1 MIIQNLI
8 YKKMKVINNFGSFI
22 NEEYSK
28 NDPIPE
34 INRMKEK
41 LGIVLL
47 GLPGSGKSTF
57 ANRFIVPHNSNIKT
71 FSTDDVSY
79 LFTKDKSDYY
89 KGASELNIT
98 SLKHYMKSGQNFIY
112 DTTGSNDINVFE
124 ITKDAR
130 KYGYKIMFIL
140 ILIDVETAKAQNK
153 KRGMT
158 GGHTA
163 DDEYIDHVYSS
174 QLQTTKSYLKYVKPD
189 AFYVV
194 LNKDGN
200 YKYYK
205 FDNGE
210 LKKRKVDKYVSFL
223 RESNGSE
230 NEVDKIVDT
239 MLDFIDEG
247 EKITFKSSTGEM
259 TYTDYLEKNT
269 RYQNFKPVLVSK
281 NKTVSKFTI
290 VYSPKGRFSN
300 IDNSNEISNLITIL
314 DNMQSTIG
322 RLGEDGWVLSDFKS
336 SSNNASKGNEVKI
349 NWVSFGFTKPDI
361 ENENFELPN
370 EDELREEIEKLG
382 FRVEILEIGDSET
395 ELEFSSYAYD
405 GELPSEESCDD
416 KFERICDIFGFSSF
430 DLDYR
435 RAKVIFEY

>member
-1 MIIQNLI
+1 
-8 YKKMKVINNFGSFI
+8 MKLINNYQGFI

-57 ANRFIVPHNSNIKT
+57 ASKFIAPHNQNIKT

-79 LFTKDKSDYY
+79 MFTKDKSKYY

-98 SLKHYMKSGQNFIY
+98 SLKSYLRSGQNFIY

-124 ITKDAR
+124 VTRDAH

-140 ILIDVETAKAQNK
+140 ILIDVDTAKSQNK

-163 DDEYIDHVYSS
+163 DDEYIDYVYSN
-174 QLQTTKSYLKYVKPD
+174 QLQTTRNYLKYVKPD

-194 LNKDGN
+194 LNKGGS

-210 LKKRKVDKYVSFL
+210 LKKRKIDKYVSFL
-223 RESNGSE
+223 KESIDIES
-230 NEVDKIVDT
+230 EVDKIVET

-259 TYTDYLEKNT
+259 TYSDYLEKNE
-269 RYQNFKPVLVSK
+269 RYQRFKPVLLSK

-290 VYSPKGRFSN
+290 IYSPKDGSYN
-300 IDNSNEISNLITIL
+300 NLMVVL

-322 RLGEDGWVLSDFKS
+322 RLGEDGWVLSTFRVGSDGS
-336 SSNNASKGNEVKI
+336 WHSETSEKGKEVKI
-349 NWVSFGFTKPDI
+349 DWVFFEFSKPDI
-361 ENENFELPN
+361 ENDKFELPD

-382 FRVEILEIGDSET
+382 FRVDNIKIGDSET
-395 ELEFSSYAYD
+395 ELEFGSYSYD
-405 GELPSEESCDD
+405 GELPSEESCED
-416 KFERICDIFGFSSF
+416 KFQRICDIFGFGSF

-435 RAKVIFEY
+435 RANVIFEY

>member
-247 EKITFKSSTGEM
+247 EKITFKSSTGDM
-259 TYTDYLEKNT
+259 TYTDYLVKND
-269 RYQNFKPVLVSK
+269 RYQKFKPVLVSK
-281 NKTVSKFTI
+281 NKTVSRFSI
-290 VYSPKGRFSN
+290 VYSAKDKDY
-300 IDNSNEISNLITIL
+300 DNLVEIL
-314 DNMQSTIG
+314 DNMKSTIG
-322 RLGEDGWVLSDFKS
+322 RLGDEGWILSGFSVNKVFS
-336 SSNNASKGNEVKI
+336 VFFE
-349 NWVSFGFTKPDI
+349 FTKPDI
-361 ENENFELPN
+361 ILDKEFELPD

-382 FRVEILEIGDSET
+382 FRVESIRIGDYET
-395 ELEFSSYAYD
+395 KLEFSSYAYD

-416 KFERICDIFGFSSF
+416 KFERICDIFGFSSY
-430 DLDYR
+430 DLNYR
-435 RAKVIFEY
+435 RAEVIFEY

>member
-1 MIIQNLI
+1 MVIQNLI

-57 ANRFIVPHNSNIKT
+57 AKRFIIPHNPNIKT

-79 LFTKDKSDYY
+79 LYTKDKS
-89 KGASELNIT
+89 KFHVGSSELNIV
-98 SLKHYMKSGQNFIY
+98 SLKSYMRSGQNFIY
-112 DTTGSNDINVFE
+112 DTTGSNDIGVFE
-124 ITKDAR
+124 VTRDAH

-140 ILIDVETAKAQNK
+140 ILIDVETAKSQNR

-158 GGHTA
+158 GGHLA
-163 DDEYIDHVYSS
+163 DDEYIDYVYST

-223 RESNGSE
+223 KESHGSE

-247 EKITFKSSTGEM
+247 EKITFKSSTGDM
-259 TYTDYLEKNT
+259 TYTDYLEKNA
-269 RYQNFKPVLVSK
+269 RYHTFKPVLVSK

-290 VYSPKGRFSN
+290 VYSPKDGSYN
-300 IDNSNEISNLITIL
+300 NLMVVL

-322 RLGEDGWVLSDFKS
+322 RLGDDGWVLSDFRAG
-336 SSNNASKGNEVKI
+336 SNSKGYGVEVLI
-349 NWVSFGFTKPDI
+349 SWVSFEFTKPDI
-361 ENENFELPN
+361 KNENFELPD

-382 FRVEILEIGDSET
+382 FRVESLKVGDYET

-430 DLDYR
+430 DLNYR
-435 RAKVIFEY
+435 RAKVNFEY

>member
-1 MIIQNLI
+1 
-8 YKKMKVINNFGSFI
+8 MKVINNFGSFI

-57 ANRFIVPHNSNIKT
+57 ANRFITPHNKNIKT

-79 LFTKDKSDYY
+79 MFTKDKSKFH
-89 KGASELNIT
+89 KGSSELNIT
-98 SLKHYMKSGQNFIY
+98 SLKSYIRSGQNFIY
-112 DTTGSNDINVFE
+112 DTTGSNDIGVFE
-124 ITKDAR
+124 VTRDAH

-140 ILIDVETAKAQNK
+140 ILIDIETAKAQNK

-163 DDEYIDHVYSS
+163 DDDYIDYVYSN
-174 QLQTTKSYLKYVKPD
+174 QLQTTRNYLKYVKPD
-189 AFYVV
+189 SFYVV

-230 NEVDKIVDT
+230 NEVDQIVDT

-247 EKITFKSSTGEM
+247 EKITFKSSTGDM
-259 TYTDYLEKNT
+259 NYTDYLAKND
-269 RYQNFKPVLVSK
+269 RYQNFKPVLISK
-281 NKTVSKFTI
+281 NKTVSRFSI
-290 VYSPKGRFSN
+290 VYSAKDKDY
-300 IDNSNEISNLITIL
+300 DNLVEIL
-314 DNMQSTIG
+314 DNMKSTIG
-322 RLGEDGWVLSDFKS
+322 RLGDEGWILSGFSVNKVFS
-336 SSNNASKGNEVKI
+336 VFFE
-349 NWVSFGFTKPDI
+349 FTKPDVFLDK
-361 ENENFELPN
+361 EFELPN

-382 FRVEILEIGDSET
+382 FRVESLKIGDSET

-405 GELPSEESCDD
+405 GELPSEESCED
-416 KFERICDIFGFSSF
+416 KFERICDIFGFGSF

>member
-1 MIIQNLI
+1 
-8 YKKMKVINNFGSFI
+8 MKVINNFNSFV
-22 NEEYSK
+22 NEEHSK

-34 INRMKEK
+34 INRQQDK

-57 ANRFIVPHNSNIKT
+57 AKKFIIPHNSNIKT
-71 FSTDDVSY
+71 FSTDDVS
-79 LFTKDKSDYY
+79 LKFTKDPNKYHPGS
-89 KGASELNIT
+89 SELNVEYMK
-98 SLKHYMKSGQNFIY
+98 SYMKSGNNFIY
-112 DTTGSNDINVFE
+112 DTTGSNDKSIFDV
-124 ITKDAR
+124 TKLAH
-130 KYGYKIMFIL
+130 KYGYNVIFIL
-140 ILIDVETAKAQNK
+140 ILIDLDTAKLQNV
-153 KRGMT
+153 KRGNI
-158 GGHTA
+158 GGHLV
-163 DDEYIDHVYSS
+163 DDDYIDYVYST
-174 QLQTTKSYLKYVKPD
+174 QLRTTKDYVKYIKPD

-194 LNKDGN
+194 LNKGDK

-205 FDNGE
+205 FDGSE

-223 RESNGSE
+223 KESHGTE

-259 TYTDYLEKNT
+259 TYSDYLEKNE

-290 VYSPKGRFSN
+290 VYSPKDGSYN
-300 IDNSNEISNLITIL
+300 NLMVVL

-322 RLGEDGWVLSDFKS
+322 RLGEDGWVLSTFRVGSDGSWRSES
-336 SSNNASKGNEVKI
+336 SGKGKEVKI
-349 NWVSFGFTKPDI
+349 DWVFFEFSKPDV
-361 ENENFELPN
+361 ENDKLELPD

-382 FRVEILEIGDSET
+382 FRVETLKVGDYET

-405 GELPSEESCDD
+405 GELPSEESCED
-416 KFERICDIFGFSSF
+416 KFQRICDIFGFSSF

-435 RAKVIFEY
+435 RAEVIFEY

>member
-1 MIIQNLI
+1 
-8 YKKMKVINNFGSFI
+8 MKLINNYQEFI

-57 ANRFIVPHNSNIKT
+57 ASKFIVPHNQNIKT

-79 LFTKDKSDYY
+79 MFTKDKSKYH
-89 KGASELNIT
+89 KGSSELNIT
-98 SLKHYMKSGQNFIY
+98 SLKSYIRSGQNFIY
-112 DTTGSNDINVFE
+112 DTTGSNDIGVFE
-124 ITKDAR
+124 ITRDAH
-130 KYGYKIMFIL
+130 KYGYKIVFIL
-140 ILIDVETAKAQNK
+140 ILIDVDTAKSQNR

-163 DDEYIDHVYSS
+163 DDEYIDHVYST

-194 LNKDGN
+194 LNKGGN

-210 LKKRKVDKYVSFL
+210 LKRRKVDKYVSFIK
-223 RESNGSE
+223 ESVDIEG
-230 NEVDKIVDT
+230 EVDKIVDT

-259 TYTDYLEKNT
+259 TYTDYLEKNE

-281 NKTVSKFTI
+281 NKTVSKFSI
-290 VYSPKGRFSN
+290 VYSPKDGSY
-300 IDNSNEISNLITIL
+300 DNLMNIL
-314 DNMQSTIG
+314 DNMKSTIG
-322 RLGEDGWVLSDFKS
+322 RLGEDGWVLSDFRAG
-336 SSNNASKGNEVKI
+336 SNSGWNRDKGKEVI
-349 NWVSFGFTKPDI
+349 IGLVSFEFTKLDV
-361 ENENFELPN
+361 ENDKLELPD
-370 EDELREEIEKLG
+370 EDELRKEIEKLG
-382 FRVEILEIGDSET
+382 FKVETLKIADYET
-395 ELEFSSYAYD
+395 ELEFSSYSYD

-416 KFERICDIFGFSSF
+416 KFERICDIFGFGSF

>member
-1 MIIQNLI
+1 
-8 YKKMKVINNFGSFI
+8 MKVINNFNGFI

-290 VYSPKGRFSN
+290 VYSPKDGSYN
-300 IDNSNEISNLITIL
+300 NLMVVL

-322 RLGEDGWVLSDFKS
+322 RLGDEGWILSGFSVNKVFS
-336 SSNNASKGNEVKI
+336 VFFE
-349 NWVSFGFTKPDI
+349 FTKPDVFLDK
-361 ENENFELPN
+361 EFELPD
-370 EDELREEIEKLG
+370 EDELIEEIEKLG
-382 FRVEILEIGDSET
+382 FRIERLKIGDTET
-395 ELEFSSYAYD
+395 ELEFSSYDDYD
-405 GELPSEESCDD
+405 GMLPSEESCDD

-435 RAKVIFEY
+435 RSKVIFEY

>member
-1 MIIQNLI
+1 MIIENLI

-34 INRMKEK
+34 INRMHDK

-57 ANRFIVPHNSNIKT
+57 AKRFIVPHNPNIKT

-79 LFTKDKSDYY
+79 LFTKDKS
-89 KGASELNIT
+89 KFHVGSSELNIV
-98 SLKHYMKSGQNFIY
+98 SLKSYMRSGQNFIY

-124 ITKDAR
+124 VTRDAH
-130 KYGYKIMFIL
+130 KLGYKIIFIL
-140 ILIDVETAKAQNK
+140 ILIDVDTAKAQNK

-158 GGHTA
+158 GGHLV
-163 DDEYIDHVYSS
+163 DDEYIDYVYST
-174 QLQTTKSYLKYVKPD
+174 QLQTTKNYLKYIKPD
-189 AFYVV
+189 NFYVV
-194 LNKDGN
+194 LNKEGN

-210 LKKRKVDKYVSFL
+210 LKKRKVDKYISFL
-223 RESNGSE
+223 KESHASE

-247 EKITFKSSTGEM
+247 EKITFKSSTGGM
-259 TYTDYLEKNT
+259 TYSDYLEKNV

-281 NKTVSKFTI
+281 NKTVSRFSI
-290 VYSPKGRFSN
+290 VYSPKDATYN
-300 IDNSNEISNLITIL
+300 NLMIVL

-322 RLGEDGWVLSDFKS
+322 RLGEEGWTLSGF
-336 SSNNASKGNEVKI
+336 EVNKVFNI
-349 NWVSFGFTKPDI
+349 FFEFTKPDVI
-361 ENENFELPN
+361 LDKEFELPD

-382 FRVEILEIGDSET
+382 FRVESIRIGDSET

-416 KFERICDIFGFSSF
+416 KFERICDIFGFSSY
-430 DLDYR
+430 DLNYR

>member
-1 MIIQNLI
+1 MKNKMVIENLI
-8 YKKMKVINNFGSFI
+8 YKKMKVINNFGGFI

-34 INRMKEK
+34 INRMSDK

-57 ANRFIVPHNSNIKT
+57 AKRFIVPHNPNIKT

-79 LFTKDKSDYY
+79 LFTKDKS
-89 KGASELNIT
+89 KFHVGSSELNIK
-98 SLKHYMKSGQNFIY
+98 SLKYYIKSGQNFIY
-112 DTTGSNDINVFE
+112 DTTGSNDIGVFE
-124 ITKDAR
+124 VTKEAH

-140 ILIDVETAKAQNK
+140 ILIDVDTAKNQNK

-158 GGHTA
+158 GGHLA
-163 DDEYIDHVYSS
+163 DDDYIDFVYSR

-205 FDNGE
+205 FDGKE

-223 RESNGSE
+223 KESHTSE

-247 EKITFKSSTGEM
+247 EKIRFKSATGDM
-259 TYTDYLEKNT
+259 TYSDYLEKNI

-281 NKTVSKFTI
+281 NKTVSKFSI
-290 VYSPKGRFSN
+290 VYSPKDATYN
-300 IDNSNEISNLITIL
+300 NLMVIL
-314 DNMQSTIG
+314 ENMQSAIG
-322 RLGEDGWVLSDFKS
+322 RLGDDGWTLSGFEVNKVFS
-336 SSNNASKGNEVKI
+336 IFFEFSKPSI
-349 NWVSFGFTKPDI
+349 QHD
-361 ENENFELPN
+361 NFELP
-370 EDELREEIEKLG
+370 DEVDLRYEIEKLG
-382 FRVEILEIGDSET
+382 FRVERLTVGDSET
-395 ELEFSSYAYD
+395 ELEFGSYAYD
-405 GELPSEESCDD
+405 GELPSEESCED
-416 KFERICDIFGFSSF
+416 KFQRICDIFGFSSF

-435 RAKVIFEY
+435 RAKLIFEY

>member
-1 MIIQNLI
+1 MVIEKLI
-8 YKKMKVINNFGSFI
+8 YKKMKLINNFQAF

-41 LGIVLL
+41 LGIILL

-57 ANRFIVPHNSNIKT
+57 ANRFIVPHNKNIKT

-79 LFTKDKSDYY
+79 MFTKDKSKYY
-89 KGASELNIT
+89 KGASELNIA
-98 SLKHYMKSGQNFIY
+98 SLKNYIKSGQNFIY
-112 DTTGSNDINVFE
+112 DTTGSNDISVFE
-124 ITKDAR
+124 VTREAH

-140 ILIDVETAKAQNK
+140 ILIDVDTAKSQNR

-158 GGHTA
+158 GGHLA
-163 DDEYIDHVYSS
+163 DDEYIDHVYST
-174 QLQTTKSYLKYVKPD
+174 QLMTTKSYLKYVKPD

-210 LKKRKVDKYVSFL
+210 LKKRKVDRYVPFL
-223 RESNGSE
+223 KESHTSE

-247 EKITFKSSTGEM
+247 ERITFKSSTGDM
-259 TYTDYLEKNT
+259 TYSDYLEKNI

-290 VYSPKGRFSN
+290 VYSPKDGSY
-300 IDNSNEISNLITIL
+300 DNLMIVL
-314 DNMQSTIG
+314 DNMKSTIG
-322 RLGEDGWVLSDFKS
+322 RLGEDDWVLSDFRAG
-336 SSNNASKGNEVKI
+336 SNNTTKGNEVKI
-349 NWVSFGFTKPDI
+349 NWVSFEFTKPDI
-361 ENENFELPN
+361 ENDKFELPD
-370 EDELREEIEKLG
+370 EDELRYEISKLG
-382 FRVEILEIGDSET
+382 FKVEKLTIGDSET
-395 ELEFSSYAYD
+395 ELEFGSYAYD
-405 GELPSEESCDD
+405 GELPSEESCED

>member
-1 MIIQNLI
+1 MIIENLI
-8 YKKMKVINNFGSFI
+8 YKKMKVINNFDGFI

-57 ANRFIVPHNSNIKT
+57 ANRFIVPHNQNIKT

-79 LFTKDKSDYY
+79 MFTKDKSKYY

-98 SLKHYMKSGQNFIY
+98 SLKSYIRSGQNFIY

-124 ITKDAR
+124 VTRDAH

-140 ILIDVETAKAQNK
+140 ILIDIETAKAQNK

-163 DDEYIDHVYSS
+163 DDDYIDYVYSN
-174 QLQTTKSYLKYVKPD
+174 QLQTTRNYLKYVKPD

-247 EKITFKSSTGEM
+247 EKITFKSSTGDM
-259 TYTDYLEKNT
+259 TYTDYLVKND
-269 RYQNFKPVLVSK
+269 RYQKFKPVLVSK
-281 NKTVSKFTI
+281 NKTVSRFSI
-290 VYSPKGRFSN
+290 VYSAKDKDY
-300 IDNSNEISNLITIL
+300 DNLVEIL
-314 DNMQSTIG
+314 DNMKSTIG
-322 RLGEDGWVLSDFKS
+322 RLGDEGWILSGFSVNKVFS
-336 SSNNASKGNEVKI
+336 VFFE
-349 NWVSFGFTKPDI
+349 FTKPDVFLDK
-361 ENENFELPN
+361 EFELPD

-382 FRVEILEIGDSET
+382 FRVESIRIGDYET
-395 ELEFSSYAYD
+395 KLEFSSYAYD

-416 KFERICDIFGFSSF
+416 KFERICDIFGFSSY
-430 DLDYR
+430 DLNYR
-435 RAKVIFEY
+435 RAEVIFEY

>member
-1 MIIQNLI
+1 MVIENLI

-34 INRMKEK
+34 INRMQDK

-57 ANRFIVPHNSNIKT
+57 AKRFINPHNPNIKT

-79 LFTKDKSDYY
+79 LFTKDKS
-89 KGASELNIT
+89 KFHVGSSELNIT
-98 SLKHYMKSGQNFIY
+98 SLKYYMKSGQNFIY

-124 ITKDAR
+124 VTRDAH
-130 KYGYKIMFIL
+130 KLGYKIIFIL
-140 ILIDVETAKAQNK
+140 ILIDVDTAKSQNK

-158 GGHTA
+158 GGHLV
-163 DDEYIDHVYSS
+163 DDEYIDYVYST
-174 QLQTTKSYLKYVKPD
+174 QLQTTKNYLKYIKPD
-189 AFYVV
+189 NFYVV

-223 RESNGSE
+223 KESHTSE

-247 EKITFKSSTGEM
+247 EKITFKSSTGGM
-259 TYTDYLEKNT
+259 TYSDYLEKNV

-281 NKTVSKFTI
+281 NKTVSRFSI
-290 VYSPKGRFSN
+290 VYSPKDATYN
-300 IDNSNEISNLITIL
+300 NLMIVL

-322 RLGEDGWVLSDFKS
+322 RLGEEGWTLSGF
-336 SSNNASKGNEVKI
+336 EVNKVFNI
-349 NWVSFGFTKPDI
+349 FFEFTKPDVI
-361 ENENFELPN
+361 LDKEFELPD

-382 FRVEILEIGDSET
+382 FSVETIKVGDSET
-395 ELEFSSYAYD
+395 ELEFGSYAYD
-405 GELPSEESCDD
+405 GELPSEESCED
-416 KFERICDIFGFSSF
+416 KFQRICDIFGFSSF
-430 DLDYR
+430 HLIYR
-435 RAKVIFEY
+435 RAEVIFEY

>member
-1 MIIQNLI
+1 MVIENLI

-57 ANRFIVPHNSNIKT
+57 AKRFIVPHNPNIKT

-79 LFTKDKSDYY
+79 LFTKDKS
-89 KGASELNIT
+89 KFHVGSSELNIV
-98 SLKHYMKSGQNFIY
+98 SLKSYMRSGQNFIY

-124 ITKDAR
+124 VTRDAH
-130 KYGYKIMFIL
+130 KLGYKIIFIL
-140 ILIDVETAKAQNK
+140 ILIDVDTAKSQNK

-158 GGHTA
+158 GGHLV
-163 DDEYIDHVYSS
+163 DDEYIDYVYST
-174 QLQTTKSYLKYVKPD
+174 QLQTTKNYLKYIKPD
-189 AFYVV
+189 NFYVV

-247 EKITFKSSTGEM
+247 EKITFKSSTGDM
-259 TYTDYLEKNT
+259 TYTDYLAKND

-281 NKTVSKFTI
+281 NKTVSRFSI
-290 VYSPKGRFSN
+290 VYSAKDKDY
-300 IDNSNEISNLITIL
+300 DNLVEIL
-314 DNMQSTIG
+314 DNMKSTIG
-322 RLGEDGWVLSDFKS
+322 RLSDEGWILSGFSVNKVFS
-336 SSNNASKGNEVKI
+336 VFFE
-349 NWVSFGFTKPDI
+349 FTKPDVI
-361 ENENFELPN
+361 LDKEFELPD

-382 FRVEILEIGDSET
+382 FRVETIKVGDSET

-416 KFERICDIFGFSSF
+416 KFERICDIFGFSSY
-430 DLDYR
+430 DLNYR

>member
-1 MIIQNLI
+1 
-8 YKKMKVINNFGSFI
+8 MKVINNFNGFI

-79 LFTKDKSDYY
+79 LFTKDKSKFH
-89 KGASELNIT
+89 KGSSELNIN
-98 SLKHYMKSGQNFIY
+98 SLKSYMRSGQNFIY
-112 DTTGSNDINVFE
+112 DTTGSNDIGVFE
-124 ITKDAR
+124 VTRDAQ
-130 KYGYKIMFIL
+130 KLGYKIMFIL
-140 ILIDVETAKAQNK
+140 ILIDVETAKTQNK

-163 DDEYIDHVYSS
+163 DDDYIDHVYST
-174 QLQTTKSYLKYVKPD
+174 QLQTTKSYLRYVKPD

-210 LKKRKVDKYVSFL
+210 LKKRKVDKYVSFM
-223 RESNGSE
+223 RESHGTE

-259 TYTDYLEKNT
+259 TYTDYLAKND

-290 VYSPKGRFSN
+290 VYSPKDGSYN
-300 IDNSNEISNLITIL
+300 NLMVVL

-322 RLGEDGWVLSDFKS
+322 RLGEEGWVLSTFRAGSDGS
-336 SSNNASKGNEVKI
+336 WRSETSGKGKEVKI
-349 NWVSFGFTKPDI
+349 DWVFFEFSKTDI
-361 ENENFELPN
+361 ENDKLELPD
-370 EDELREEIEKLG
+370 EDELIEEIEKLG
-382 FRVEILEIGDSET
+382 FRIERLKIADYET
-395 ELEFSSYAYD
+395 ELEFSSYDDYD
-405 GELPSEESCDD
+405 SMLPSEESCED
-416 KFERICDIFGFSSF
+416 KFQRICDIFGFGSF

-435 RAKVIFEY
+435 RSKVIFEY

>member
-1 MIIQNLI
+1 MIYRNLI

-34 INRMKEK
+34 VNRMKEK

-57 ANRFIVPHNSNIKT
+57 ANRFITPHNKNIKT

-79 LFTKDKSDYY
+79 MFTKDKSKFH
-89 KGASELNIT
+89 KGSSELNIT
-98 SLKHYMKSGQNFIY
+98 SLKSYIRSGQNFIY
-112 DTTGSNDINVFE
+112 DTTGSNDIGVFE
-124 ITKDAR
+124 VTRDAH
-130 KYGYKIMFIL
+130 KYGYKIIFIL
-140 ILIDVETAKAQNK
+140 ILIDIETAKSQNK

-163 DDEYIDHVYSS
+163 DDEYIDHVYST
-174 QLQTTKSYLKYVKPD
+174 QLQTTRSYLKYVKPD

-210 LKKRKVDKYVSFL
+210 LKKRKVDKYVSFMK
-223 RESNGSE
+223 ESHGSE

-247 EKITFKSSTGEM
+247 EKITFKSSTGDM
-259 TYTDYLEKNT
+259 TYSDYLAKND

-290 VYSPKGRFSN
+290 VYSPKDGSYN
-300 IDNSNEISNLITIL
+300 NLMVVL

-322 RLGEDGWVLSDFKS
+322 RLGEDGWVLSTFRVGSDGS
-336 SSNNASKGNEVKI
+336 WRSETSGKGKEVKI
-349 NWVSFGFTKPDI
+349 DWVFFEFSKPDI
-361 ENENFELPN
+361 ENDKFELPD
-370 EDELREEIEKLG
+370 EYELRDRLDAIG
-382 FRVEILEIGDSET
+382 FRVERLKVGDYET

-405 GELPSEESCDD
+405 GELSSEESCED
-416 KFERICDIFGFSSF
+416 KFQRICDIFGFGSF

>member
-1 MIIQNLI
+1 
-8 YKKMKVINNFGSFI
+8 MKVINNFNGFI

-223 RESNGSE
+223 RESNVSE

-290 VYSPKGRFSN
+290 VYSPKDGSY
-300 IDNSNEISNLITIL
+300 DNLMIVL
-314 DNMQSTIG
+314 DNMKSTIG
-322 RLGEDGWVLSDFKS
+322 RLGDEGWILSGFSVNKVFS
-336 SSNNASKGNEVKI
+336 VFFE
-349 NWVSFGFTKPDI
+349 FTKPDVFLDK
-361 ENENFELPN
+361 EFELPD
-370 EDELREEIEKLG
+370 EDELIEEIEKLG
-382 FRVEILEIGDSET
+382 FRIERLKIGDTET
-395 ELEFSSYAYD
+395 ELEFSSYDDYD
-405 GELPSEESCDD
+405 GMLPSEESCDD

-435 RAKVIFEY
+435 RSKVIFEY

>member
-1 MIIQNLI
+1 
-8 YKKMKVINNFGSFI
+8 MKLINNYQGFI

-57 ANRFIVPHNSNIKT
+57 ANKFIVPHNQNIKT

-79 LFTKDKSDYY
+79 MFTKDKSKYH
-89 KGASELNIT
+89 KGSSELNIT
-98 SLKHYMKSGQNFIY
+98 SLKSYIRSGQNFIY
-112 DTTGSNDINVFE
+112 DTTGSNDIGVFE
-124 ITKDAR
+124 ITRDAH
-130 KYGYKIMFIL
+130 KYGYKIVFIL
-140 ILIDVETAKAQNK
+140 ILIDVDTAKAQNR

-163 DDEYIDHVYSS
+163 DDEYIDHVYST

-194 LNKDGN
+194 LNKGGN

-210 LKKRKVDKYVSFL
+210 LKRRKVDKYVSFIK
-223 RESNGSE
+223 ESVDIEG
-230 NEVDKIVDT
+230 EVDKIIET
-239 MLDFIDEG
+239 MLDFIDDG
-247 EKITFKSSTGEM
+247 ERITFKSSTGDM
-259 TYTDYLEKNT
+259 NYTDYLEKNT

-281 NKTVSKFTI
+281 NKTVSKFSI
-290 VYSPKGRFSN
+290 VYPAKDKDY
-300 IDNSNEISNLITIL
+300 DNLVEIL
-314 DNMQSTIG
+314 DNMKSTIG
-322 RLGEDGWVLSDFKS
+322 RLGDEGWILSGFSVNKVFS
-336 SSNNASKGNEVKI
+336 VFFE
-349 NWVSFGFTKPDI
+349 FTKPTI
-361 ENENFELPN
+361 NHENFELPD

-382 FRVEILEIGDSET
+382 FRVERLTVGDSET

-405 GELPSEESCDD
+405 GELPSEESCED

-430 DLDYR
+430 DLNYR
-435 RAKVIFEY
+435 RAEVNFEY

>member
-1 MIIQNLI
+1 MVSKNLI
-8 YKKMKVINNFGSFI
+8 YKKMKVINNFGNFI

-34 INRMKEK
+34 INRMSEK

-57 ANRFIVPHNSNIKT
+57 AKRFIVPHNPNIKT

-79 LFTKDKSDYY
+79 LFTKDKS
-89 KGASELNIT
+89 KFHVGSSELNIK
-98 SLKHYMKSGQNFIY
+98 SLKYYMKSGQNFIY

-124 ITKDAR
+124 VTRDAH
-130 KYGYKIMFIL
+130 KLGYSIIFIL
-140 ILIDVETAKAQNK
+140 ILIDVDTAKSQNK

-158 GGHTA
+158 GGHLV
-163 DDEYIDHVYSS
+163 DDDYIDYVYST
-174 QLQTTKSYLKYVKPD
+174 QLHTTKNYLKYIKPD
-189 AFYVV
+189 NFYVV

-205 FDNGE
+205 FDGKE

-223 RESNGSE
+223 KESHTSE

-247 EKITFKSSTGEM
+247 EKITFKSSTGDM
-259 TYTDYLEKNT
+259 TYSDYLEKNS
-269 RYQNFKPVLVSK
+269 RYHTFKPVLVSK

-290 VYSPKGRFSN
+290 VYSPKDGSYN
-300 IDNSNEISNLITIL
+300 NLMIVL

-322 RLGEDGWVLSDFKS
+322 RLGEDGWVLSTFRAGSDGSWNSESGGGGK
-336 SSNNASKGNEVKI
+336 EVKI
-349 NWVSFGFTKPDI
+349 DWVFF
-361 ENENFELPN
+361 
-370 EDELREEIEKLG
+370 
-382 FRVEILEIGDSET
+382 
-395 ELEFSSYAYD
+395 EFSN
-405 GELPSEESCDD
+405 
-416 KFERICDIFGFSSF
+416 
-430 DLDYR
+430 
-435 RAKVIFEY
+435 

>member
-1 MIIQNLI
+1 
-8 YKKMKVINNFGSFI
+8 MKVINNFSGFV

-57 ANRFIVPHNSNIKT
+57 AKRFIIPHNPNIKT

-79 LFTKDKSDYY
+79 LYTKDKS
-89 KGASELNIT
+89 KFHVGSSELNIV
-98 SLKHYMKSGQNFIY
+98 SLKSYMRSGQNFIY
-112 DTTGSNDINVFE
+112 DTTGSNDIGVFE
-124 ITKDAR
+124 VTRDAH

-140 ILIDVETAKAQNK
+140 ILIDVETAKSQNR

-158 GGHTA
+158 GGHLA
-163 DDEYIDHVYSS
+163 DDEYIDYVYST

-223 RESNGSE
+223 KESHGSE

-247 EKITFKSSTGEM
+247 EKITFKSSTGDM
-259 TYTDYLEKNT
+259 TYTDYLAKND
-269 RYQNFKPVLVSK
+269 RYQKFKPVLVSK
-281 NKTVSKFTI
+281 NKTVSRFSI
-290 VYSPKGRFSN
+290 VYSAKDKDY
-300 IDNSNEISNLITIL
+300 DNLVEIL
-314 DNMQSTIG
+314 DNMKSTIG
-322 RLGEDGWVLSDFKS
+322 RLGDEGWILSGFSVNKVFS
-336 SSNNASKGNEVKI
+336 VFFE
-349 NWVSFGFTKPDI
+349 FTKPDVFLDK
-361 ENENFELPN
+361 EFELPD

-382 FRVEILEIGDSET
+382 FRVDSLKIGDSET

-430 DLDYR
+430 DLNYR
-435 RAKVIFEY
+435 RAKVNFEY

>member
-1 MIIQNLI
+1 MVIENLI

-57 ANRFIVPHNSNIKT
+57 AKRFIIPHNPNIKT

-79 LFTKDKSDYY
+79 LYTKDKS
-89 KGASELNIT
+89 KFHVGSSELNIV
-98 SLKHYMKSGQNFIY
+98 SLKSYMRSGQNFIY
-112 DTTGSNDINVFE
+112 DTTGSNDIGVFE
-124 ITKDAR
+124 VTRDAH

-140 ILIDVETAKAQNK
+140 ILIDVETAKSQNR

-158 GGHTA
+158 GGHLA
-163 DDEYIDHVYSS
+163 DDEYIDYVYST

-210 LKKRKVDKYVSFL
+210 LKKRKVDKYVSFIK
-223 RESNGSE
+223 ESVIEG
-230 NEVDKIVDT
+230 EVDKIVDT

-247 EKITFKSSTGEM
+247 EKITFKSSTGDM
-259 TYTDYLEKNT
+259 TYTDYLEKNA
-269 RYQNFKPVLVSK
+269 RYHTFKPVLVSK

-290 VYSPKGRFSN
+290 VYSPKDGSYN
-300 IDNSNEISNLITIL
+300 NLMVVL

-322 RLGEDGWVLSDFKS
+322 RLGDDGWVLSDFRAG
-336 SSNNASKGNEVKI
+336 SNSKGYGVEVLI
-349 NWVSFGFTKPDI
+349 SWVSFEFTKPDI
-361 ENENFELPN
+361 KNENFELPD

-382 FRVEILEIGDSET
+382 FRVESLKVGDYET

-435 RAKVIFEY
+435 RSKVIFEY

>member
-1 MIIQNLI
+1 
-8 YKKMKVINNFGSFI
+8 MKVINNFSGFV

-290 VYSPKGRFSN
+290 VYSPKDGSY
-300 IDNSNEISNLITIL
+300 DNLMIVL
-314 DNMQSTIG
+314 DNMKSTIG
-322 RLGEDGWVLSDFKS
+322 RLGEDGWVLSDFRAGSDGSWRSDS
-336 SSNNASKGNEVKI
+336 SGKGKEVKVG
-349 NWVSFGFTKPDI
+349 WVFFEFTKPDI
-361 ENENFELPN
+361 ENDNFELPD

-382 FRVEILEIGDSET
+382 FRVESLKIGDSET

-416 KFERICDIFGFSSF
+416 KFERICDIFGFGSF

>member
-1 MIIQNLI
+1 MVSKNLI
-8 YKKMKVINNFGSFI
+8 YKKMKVINSFNSFV

-41 LGIVLL
+41 LGIILL

-57 ANRFIVPHNSNIKT
+57 ANRFIVPHNPNIKT

-79 LFTKDKSDYY
+79 MFTKDKSKYY

-98 SLKHYMKSGQNFIY
+98 SLKNYMKSGQNFIY

-124 ITKDAR
+124 VTRDAH

-140 ILIDVETAKAQNK
+140 ILIDVDTAKSQNR

-158 GGHTA
+158 GGHLA
-163 DDEYIDHVYSS
+163 DDEYIDHVYST
-174 QLQTTKSYLKYVKPD
+174 QLMTTKSYLKYVKPD
-189 AFYVV
+189 SFYVV

-205 FDNGE
+205 YDNGE
-210 LKKRKVDKYVSFL
+210 LKKRKVDKYVSFIK
-223 RESNGSE
+223 ESHSTE

-269 RYQNFKPVLVSK
+269 RYQNFKPILVSK
-281 NKTVSKFTI
+281 NKTVSKFSI
-290 VYSPKGRFSN
+290 LYSPKDGSY
-300 IDNSNEISNLITIL
+300 DNLIILL

-322 RLGEDGWVLSDFKS
+322 RLNEDGWILSSFRAGHDGSWSTESGGRGKK
-336 SSNNASKGNEVKI
+336 AKI
-349 NWVSFGFTKPDI
+349 DWAFFEFSKPDI
-361 ENENFELPN
+361 QHETFELPD

-382 FRVEILEIGDSET
+382 FRVESLKIGDSET
-395 ELEFSSYAYD
+395 ELEFSTYAYD
-405 GELPSEESCDD
+405 GELPSEESCED

-430 DLDYR
+430 DLWYS
-435 RAKVIFEY
+435 RAQVTFEY

>member
-1 MIIQNLI
+1 MIIENLI
-8 YKKMKVINNFGSFI
+8 YKKMKVINNFDGFI

-57 ANRFIVPHNSNIKT
+57 ANRFITPHNKNIKT

-79 LFTKDKSDYY
+79 MFTKDKSKFH
-89 KGASELNIT
+89 KGSSELNIT
-98 SLKHYMKSGQNFIY
+98 SLKSYIRSGQNFIY
-112 DTTGSNDINVFE
+112 DTTGSNDIGVFE
-124 ITKDAR
+124 VTRDAH

-140 ILIDVETAKAQNK
+140 ILIDIETAKAQNK

-158 GGHTA
+158 GGHMA
-163 DDEYIDHVYSS
+163 DDEYIDYVYSN
-174 QLQTTKSYLKYVKPD
+174 QLQTTRNYLKYVKPD

-210 LKKRKVDKYVSFL
+210 LKKRKVDKYVSFMK
-223 RESNGSE
+223 ESHTSE

-247 EKITFKSSTGEM
+247 DKITFKSSTGGM
-259 TYTDYLEKNT
+259 TYSDYLQKNV

-281 NKTVSKFTI
+281 NKTVSRFSI
-290 VYSPKGRFSN
+290 VYSPKDATYN
-300 IDNSNEISNLITIL
+300 NLMVIL
-314 DNMQSTIG
+314 ENMQSTIG
-322 RLGEDGWVLSDFKS
+322 RLGDDGWSLSGF
-336 SSNNASKGNEVKI
+336 EVNKVFNI
-349 NWVSFGFTKPDI
+349 FFEFTKPDI
-361 ENENFELPN
+361 ILDKEFELPD

-382 FRVEILEIGDSET
+382 FRVESIRIGDYET
-395 ELEFSSYAYD
+395 KLEFSSYAYD

-416 KFERICDIFGFSSF
+416 KFERICDIFGFSSY
-430 DLDYR
+430 DLNYR
-435 RAKVIFEY
+435 RAEVIFEY

>member
-1 MIIQNLI
+1 MIIKNLI
-8 YKKMKVINNFGSFI
+8 YKKMKVINNFDGFI

-124 ITKDAR
+124 ITKDAQ
-130 KYGYKIMFIL
+130 KLGYKIMFIL
-140 ILIDVETAKAQNK
+140 ILIDVETAKSQNK

-163 DDEYIDHVYSS
+163 DDDYIDHVYST

-210 LKKRKVDKYVSFL
+210 LKKRKVDKYVSFMK
-223 RESNGSE
+223 ESHTSE

-247 EKITFKSSTGEM
+247 EKIIFKSSTGDM
-259 TYTDYLEKNT
+259 TYKDYLEKNA
-269 RYQNFKPVLVSK
+269 RYQNFKPVIVSK
-281 NKTVSKFTI
+281 NKTVSKFSI
-290 VYSPKGRFSN
+290 VYSPKDGSY
-300 IDNSNEISNLITIL
+300 SNLMLVL

-322 RLGEDGWVLSDFKS
+322 RLSEDDWVLSDFRAG
-336 SSNNASKGNEVKI
+336 SNRTNKGTQVKI
-349 NWVSFGFTKPDI
+349 DWVSFEFTKPDVDTGK
-361 ENENFELPN
+361 FELPD
-370 EDELREEIEKLG
+370 EDQLREEIENLG
-382 FRVEILEIGDSET
+382 FRVETMVIGDYET
-395 ELEFSSYAYD
+395 YLEFGSYAYD
-405 GELPSEESCDD
+405 GELPSEESCED
-416 KFERICDIFGFSSF
+416 KFQRICDIFGFSSY
-430 DLDYR
+430 DLNYR
-435 RAKVIFEY
+435 RGEVNFEY

>member
-1 MIIQNLI
+1 MIIENLI
-8 YKKMKVINNFGSFI
+8 YKKMKVINNFDGFI

-57 ANRFIVPHNSNIKT
+57 AKRFIVPHNPNIKT

-79 LFTKDKSDYY
+79 LFTKDKS
-89 KGASELNIT
+89 KFHVGSSELNIV
-98 SLKHYMKSGQNFIY
+98 SLKSYMRSGQNFIY

-124 ITKDAR
+124 VTRDAH
-130 KYGYKIMFIL
+130 KLGYKIIFIL
-140 ILIDVETAKAQNK
+140 ILIDVDTAKSQNK

-158 GGHTA
+158 GGHLV
-163 DDEYIDHVYSS
+163 DDEYIDYVYST
-174 QLQTTKSYLKYVKPD
+174 QLQTTKNYLKYIKPD
-189 AFYVV
+189 NFYVV

-247 EKITFKSSTGEM
+247 EKITFKSSTGDM
-259 TYTDYLEKNT
+259 TYTDYLAKND
-269 RYQNFKPVLVSK
+269 RYQKFKPVLVSK
-281 NKTVSKFTI
+281 NKTVSRFSI
-290 VYSPKGRFSN
+290 VYSAKDKDY
-300 IDNSNEISNLITIL
+300 DNLVEIL
-314 DNMQSTIG
+314 DNMKSTIG
-322 RLGEDGWVLSDFKS
+322 RLGDEGWILSGFSVNKVFS
-336 SSNNASKGNEVKI
+336 VFFE
-349 NWVSFGFTKPDI
+349 FTKPDI
-361 ENENFELPN
+361 ILDKEFELPD

-382 FRVEILEIGDSET
+382 FRVESIRIGDSET

-416 KFERICDIFGFSSF
+416 KFERICDIFGFSSY
-430 DLDYR
+430 DLNYR